1 MKASNLANL
10 ELEVAGT
17 QAGISW
23 SGSLKEE
30 GFTLSTSA
38 AKSLCSIP
46 IKGGWPLSISKYF
59 QANQGLVLMGLL
71 VASG

>member
-17 QAGISW
+17 QAEISW

-38 AKSLCSIP
+38 AKFLCLIP

-59 QANQGLVLMGLL
+59 QANQGLLY
-71 VASG
+71 